1 MRNHWNFNVID
12 SYLGIGKFK
21 GKKKKSDIPDVLN
34 KPFKMAEYSAAD
46 NTKTKKPLLTTAQS
60 KAYDAQFPYEAE
72 KRRRRQL
79 NERGTDES
87 GKIWN
92 ESGSASDFTPKPTY
106 KQIAKEILT
115 NPIGSFDDFINEEN
129 IMPGK
134 PHGGKALSY
143 IVNPFQWAEEG
154 RKGIENVG
162 KGNYLEAT
170 GNLLG
175 AAPGLGFLGA
185 AGKGIK
191 ATQATKKLLAGAK
204 GKVFKKG
211 TKGEYRLSELDPRV
225 SSSNLLLD
233 PLKTNNFFTKIVD
246 GGKKAAGTG
255 KNPIYKQGT
264 NPALQENLRRET
276 QDLIDQRLNQ
286 QIQNLG
292 DDVQSIHSVEGRALV
307 DDIKNY
313 EDALAQ
319 SSYENFMRNRSSVEE
334 RLGLRVTEDVI
345 DPLPSGEIPSMEQ
358 ILRSATSLSDDI
370 RTIQTTPGSML
381 DNTMDAYLNMT
392 PSMQATLPRHIRDR
406 LKIIKD
412 NSEHKTVGLNFGK
425 GSNPTEHHNLFN
437 VRTKNYPKLVSKDNP
452 KGKGLISVSP
462 LPKIKKGRKDIQ
474 PAGTSGDILRSTF
487 NGEYWEM
494 PQLFFDN
501 PVQGGRAWTH
511 FKKELPSK
519 SILSSDKHGSLSH
532 QSFGLLIKPLK
543 GFDTKWDGK
552 SFVGANTLDHKNLLH
567 GMSAT
572 EARDHF
578 NKLLKKRGLP
588 ESAYLDKNS
597 GIMSWSGDGLD
608 KVRLPRYFKQK
619 FRFGGMIGYS
629 L

>member
-1 MRNHWNFNVID
+1 MSDYYNFDVID
-12 SYLGIGKFK
+12 SYIGIGKSK
-21 GKKKKSDIPDVLN
+21 GKKKKLDIPDVLN

-46 NTKTKKPLLTTAQS
+46 NTKTKKPSLTTAQS
-60 KAYDAQFPYEAE
+60 KAYDAQFYNEAE
-72 KRRRRQL
+72 ERSRKQI
-79 NERGTDES
+79 NERDDFD
-87 GKIWN
+87 KMK
-92 ESGSASDFTPKPTY
+92 SASDYTLKPTN
-106 KQIAKEILT
+106 KQVAKEILT

-134 PHGGKALSY
+134 PHGGKDLSY
-143 IVNPFQWAEEG
+143 IVNPFQWADEG
-154 RKGIENVG
+154 VKGVKNVG
-162 KGNYLEAT
+162 KGNYFEAA
-170 GNLLG
+170 GNFLG
-175 AAPGLGFLGA
+175 AAPGLGFLRT
-185 AGKGIK
+185 AGKSIK

-211 TKGEYRLSELDPRV
+211 M
-225 SSSNLLLD
+225 
-233 PLKTNNFFTKIVD
+233 
-246 GGKKAAGTG
+246 
-255 KNPIYKQGT
+255 NPS
-264 NPALQENLRRET
+264 LQENLRRET

-286 QIQNLG
+286 QIQSLG
-292 DDVQSIHSVEGRALV
+292 DDVQSIHSFEGRSLVDDATILTDDIQSIHSVEGRALV

-313 EDALAQ
+313 EEGLAQ
-319 SSYENFMRNRSSVEE
+319 SSYENFMRNRSSIEE
-334 RLGLRVTEDVI
+334 RLRLRVTDDVI
-345 DPLPSGEIPSMEQ
+345 DPLPSGELPPMEQ
-358 ILRSATSLSDDI
+358 ILRDATSLSNAVESI
-370 RTIQTTPGSML
+370 GTTPGSLL

-406 LKIIKD
+406 LRIIKD
-412 NSEHKTVGLNFGK
+412 NSDHKTVGLNFGK

-437 VRTKNYPKLVSKDNP
+437 VRTKNYPKLVSKNNP
-452 KGKGLISVSP
+452 EGKGLISVSP

-474 PAGTSGDILRSTF
+474 PAGMSGDILKSNF

-494 PQLFFDN
+494 PRLFFDN
-501 PVQGGRAWTH
+501 PVQGGRAWNH

-532 QSFGLLIKPLK
+532 DSFSLLIKPFK

-567 GMSAT
+567 GMHAT

-608 KVRLPRYFKQK
+608 KLRIPRYFKQK